1 MTSLTLSNN
10 NAKLLVSDTVTAPVK
25 RFGNSAFKG
34 NNKSA
39 AATNAVKII
48 SPSELLGVLKNAK
61 SALHG
66 NSSSASLGL
75 PDAPSLLKPKEAKSS
90 SDDTGLSRSGVL
102 LKLIGQI
109 DNLIADSSVQG
120 MLTKLNT
127 LNLQFAA
134 TSENYGQLSKQL
146 EADGTK
152 WASDSDKLKD
162 AQAQAS
168 KLDFDANAKHKALNT
183 AESHLKDLKNQAAS
197 HTPVPEALKAE
208 IAAASKAV
216 KAARASFSAAHS
228 AYQSYV
234 TTTLNPAVS
243 AEAKSHTTLNT
254 SMTQANTLVNSAP
267 PQQLAGIEAKSKQE
281 KSDCKTLTF
290 LLAVMSELINKSSD
304 DDLKASSKLKQTLA
318 EASAADAQKKAKEY
332 EEQTQKAEEMNKTM
346 GCVGKILGWLI
357 VAVSCVAAVFSGG
370 ASLALAAVGLAL
382 AVGDEIYQAATG
394 KSFMQEATQPLMD
407 NVIKPLMD
415 KLGDAFAKALEGLG
429 VSKDKAEMIGKIF
442 GAVAAGVI
450 LIAGM
455 VVGGKVL
462 SKVFGAVMEK
472 LGGEV
477 AETVTETAAKEVAET
492 AVKQVTENAVKDVT
506 ETAAKDVT
514 ETEIKEVMEDA
525 LEEVVSETVE
535 QTATEAAKD
544 ANKTVMQK
552 ILDSALGQ
560 VMKKVNGG
568 LAKASGMSESRA
580 AQIATRTQMG
590 VAGGELA
597 NSTVQV
603 AGSIVVGDK
612 KIEAAKARA
621 QMQNDAALQDIL
633 NQIVDAAIASF
644 THRVSVVNNILTD
657 MTTAAN
663 NQMEAGQFI
672 THQMNSIAG

>member
-1 MTSLTLSNN
+1 M
-10 NAKLLVSDTVTAPVK
+10 VSDALTAPVK
-25 RFGNSAFKG
+25 RFGNTAFKG
-34 NNKSA
+34 NDKSA

-66 NSSSASLGL
+66 NSSSASSGL

-90 SDDTGLSRSGVL
+90 SDDAGLSRSAML
-102 LKLIGQI
+102 LKLIGQV
-109 DNLIADSSVQG
+109 DNLIANSSVQG
-120 MLTKLNT
+120 LVSKLNT
-127 LNLQFAA
+127 LNAQFDA
-134 TSENYGQLSKQL
+134 TSTNYGQLSTQL
-146 EADGTK
+146 EDDGTK
-152 WASDSDKLKD
+152 WASDLDKLKN
-162 AQAQAS
+162 AQAQAN
-168 KLDFDANAKHKALNT
+168 KLDFDANAKHKALDT
-183 AESHLKDLKNQAAS
+183 AELHLKDLKNQAKGLN
-197 HTPVPEALKAE
+197 PVPKELKAE
-208 IAAASKAV
+208 IAAASQAV
-216 KAARASFSAAHS
+216 KAARTSFSAANS
-228 AYQSYV
+228 AYQNYV

-243 AEAKSHTTLNT
+243 AEAQSHASLNT
-254 SMTQANTLVNSAP
+254 AMAQANALVNSAS
-267 PQQLAGIEAKSKQE
+267 PQQLAAIEAKNKQE
-281 KSDCKTLTF
+281 KNDCKTLTF

-304 DDLKASSKLKQTLA
+304 DDLKASALLKQTLA

-332 EEQTQKAEEMNKTM
+332 DEQTQKAAEMNKTM

-415 KLGDAFAKALEGLG
+415 KLGDVFAKALEGLG
-429 VSKDKAEMIGKIF
+429 VNKDTAEMIGKIA
-442 GAVAAGVI
+442 GAVVAGVI

-462 SKVFGAVMEK
+462 SKVFGAVIEK

-492 AVKQVTENAVKDVT
+492 AVKQVTEDAVKDVT

-514 ETEIKEVMEDA
+514 ETAIKEVMEDA

-535 QTATEAAKD
+535 QTATEATKD

-560 VMKKVNGG
+560 AVKKVNGG
-568 LAKASGMSESRA
+568 LGKATGMSESRS

-597 NSTVQV
+597 NSTIQV

-612 KIEAAKARA
+612 KVEAAKTRA

-633 NQIVDAAIASF
+633 NQILDCAIESF
-644 THRVSVVNNILTD
+644 THRVSVVNNILTA